1 MNETLQHLIDDT
13 RKKFGLDDYRL
24 KNYEYYRN
32 VNMFNETIYKLC
44 MEWFPPHETIPVDE
58 DLNPDGTAVIEVNL
72 NTGKVESAVFV
83 RGKTY
88 AKEGVCF
95 DSGQNDAIKW
105 IEQETGLIYGEHFHL
120 HKEEKGELIFEE
132 KIAGLPV
139 TPSGMIDVKWDEHG
153 QLIYFVLHGPFV
165 SIKKH
170 RAEKYTL
177 LIEKIESLA
186 LQQVQRIEWPSFDQN
201 KIRPIYAL
209 EEVYVKNDGTGI
221 LPFEGTIQ
229 EHQCLN
235 INQIIK
241 WDEPITEPFVRK
253 ELNIQEDIS
262 DDQAFSIEPSPDT
275 MPITEEEKDKCLKA
289 VQNLLSQEYPNDTG
303 KWVCISLH
311 RDHYIHAT
319 VKANRQ
325 EKSLLTDKILIFI
338 DALTFEA
345 VNYIDRKEMFK
356 ECGMLDELQAPG
368 EITLTK
374 QEAFEKLKDRLELT
388 PIYVYDFTEK
398 QYVLCGKL
406 DCHDGVDAVSG
417 EVIPLQDI

>member
-1 MNETLQHLIDDT
+1 ML
-13 RKKFGLDDYRL
+13 F
-24 KNYEYYRN
+24 
-32 VNMFNETIYKLC
+32 
-44 MEWFPPHETIPVDE
+44 
-58 DLNPDGTAVIEVNL
+58 
-72 NTGKVESAVFV
+72 FV
-83 RGKTY
+83 MGKTY

-132 KIAGLPV
+132 KIAGVPV

-165 SIKKH
+165 SIKKY

-186 LQQVQRIEWPSFDQN
+186 VQQVQRIEWPSFDQN

-289 VQNLLSQEYPNDTG
+289 VQKLLSQEYPNDTG

-356 ECGMLDELQAPG
+356 ECGMLDELHPPG